1 MTDVSRWEKQINY
14 LTWAFFSAA
23 ANETRSA
30 LDRKTTDAHLRG
42 IRLVRAAHKRGALH
56 LKVAELGAIR
66 R

>member
-14 LTWAFFSAA
+14 LTWAFFNAA

-30 LDRKTTDAHLRG
+30 LKKKKTTDAHLRG

-56 LKVAELGAIR
+56 LKEQN
-66 R
+66 